1 MITFSRFIFGVLVVI
16 SVATLVRL
24 YMQKH
29 RNSAWWYLVLA
40 TWIAL
45 LIDGLFWTASLFLL
59 SGQIVAELF
68 LWFVTARTILSGWV
82 LMRLMKDPT

>member
-1 MITFSRFIFGVLVVI
+1 MITFSRIIFGVLVAI
-16 SVATLVRL
+16 SVATLIRL
-24 YMQKH
+24 YTK
-29 RNSAWWYLVLA
+29 RDYSTAWWYLVWA

-45 LIDGLFWTASLFLL
+45 LIDGLFWAASLFLL
-59 SGQIVAELF
+59 GGRTVAELF